1 MKRFQRIA
9 LALSASMLMA
19 GCQLTSSEPIEPSTS
34 EHLVEVAKQELS
46 EFEMFKVSD
55 NGLITYTARL
65 PGPGY
70 YWKPARIKEISY
82 EISCI
87 ELSYF
92 VDRGLVVK
100 SEFLGK
106 RGRVEYYDMERC
118 EQDTPFQ

>member
-1 MKRFQRIA
+1 MKRFQQIA
-9 LALSASMLMA
+9 LAFSASMLMA

-46 EFEMFKVSD
+46 KFKMFEVSD

-70 YWKPARIKEISY
+70 YWLPASIKESSY

-92 VDRGLVVK
+92 VDRGFVVK
-100 SEFLGK
+100 SAFLGP

-118 EQDTPFQ
+118 MEDTPFQ